1 MAKAFSKAFYHS
13 KEWERVRQAALL
25 RDNGMCQ
32 AEGCNRPAEEVHHI
46 VPLTLYNI
54 HDPDITLNLDR
65 LVSLCRDC
73 HFREHRKMIAQKFER
88 RERVLDKDGYW
99 FDEDGMMRQM
109 EVYLVWGAPASG
121 KTTYVQEHR
130 ESSDLV
136 IDLDKIRW
144 ALGGGRNLL
153 ELCLSVRDHLY
164 QLIADRDQTVDCRH
178 VWVIATLPR
187 KKERRELVERLRAK
201 EIHMDAGL
209 EECKARAFAD
219 SRSGNTQARV
229 AAIEKFFERLE
240 M

>member
-1 MAKAFSKAFYHS
+1 MAKAFAKAFYHS
-13 KEWERVRQAALL
+13 KAWERVRQAALL

-32 AEGCNRPAEEVHHI
+32 ADGCNRPAEEVHHTI
-46 VPLTLYNI
+46 PLTLYNI
-54 HDPDITLNLDR
+54 DDPDTTLNLDR

-73 HFREHRKMIAQKFER
+73 HFREHRRMMAQKFER
-88 RERVLDKDGYW
+88 RECVLNKDGYW
-99 FDEDGMMRQM
+99 FDEDGVMRQT

-121 KTTYVQEHR
+121 KTTYVQKHR
-130 ESSDLV
+130 EASDLV

-153 ELCLSVRDHLY
+153 GVCLSVREHLFR
-164 QLIADRDQTVDCRH
+164 LIEERDGEVDCRR
-178 VWVIATLPR
+178 VWVIATLPN
-187 KKERRELVERLRAK
+187 KKERHALTDRLRAR

-219 SRSGNTQARV
+219 SRNGNAQTRV